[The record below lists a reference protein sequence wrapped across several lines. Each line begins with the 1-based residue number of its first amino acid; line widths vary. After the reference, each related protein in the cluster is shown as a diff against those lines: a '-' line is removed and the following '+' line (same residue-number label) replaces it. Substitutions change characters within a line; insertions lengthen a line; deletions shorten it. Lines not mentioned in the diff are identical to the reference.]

1 MVEDTSKDQN
11 NKRRRGRPSTKG
23 SADMER
29 ILDVALLLFARQG
42 YDGVSFALLSEKT
55 GEATSLF
62 NYHYG
67 SKEGLWRAAL
77 IKSYK
82 ALADD
87 ADKSSTLF
95 KDLDP
100 LSYSKAMTRW
110 FIQYSGTHPELYQ
123 VMTFE
128 MASRSGRGKW
138 LMENIAVPLSKR
150 LAFSHRQQIES
161 GILKPIPIANWLSII
176 LGACT
181 SFFMMKHQLRH
192 QFDVDVYDDKE
203 IEQHADVVIDVLYSG
218 IMAG

>member
-1 MVEDTSKDQN
+1 MAESTSEHLP

-23 SADMER
+23 SADMEQ
-29 ILDVALLLFARQG
+29 ILDVALALFARQG
-42 YDGVSFALLSEKT
+42 YDGVSFTMLSEKT
-55 GEATSLF
+55 GVATSLF

-67 SKEGLWRAAL
+67 SKEGLWQAAL
-77 IKSYK
+77 VRSYS
-82 ALADD
+82 ALAAD
-87 ADKSSTLF
+87 ADKSAALF

-100 LSYSKAMTRW
+100 LNYSKAMTRW
-110 FIQYSGTHPELYQ
+110 FIQYSGRHPALYQ
-123 VMTFE
+123 IMTFE

-138 LMENIAVPLSKR
+138 LMEHIAVPLSKR
-150 LAFSHRQQIES
+150 LAFSHRQQVES

-181 SFFMMKHQLRH
+181 TFFMMKHQLRH
-192 QFDVDVYDDKE
+192 QFDVDVYDEKE